1 MVSEVLAEGSR
12 GRMSFCNLSIAIYH
26 VSPLKEPR
34 SCNTKHGILVRVSS
48 HAPVYV
54 FPKDAPVIAFYIAS
68 HLLSRRR
75 RTPPPPTPWA
85 DSKVKVHAIVVIRES

>member
-34 SCNTKHGILVRVSS
+34 SCHKKHGLLVRVSS

-54 FPKDAPVIAFYIAS
+54 FPKDAPVIAFYDSIAS
-68 HLLSRRR
+68 SLTKTKNTSYYPLGRFQSKSTCNSR
-75 RTPPPPTPWA
+75 
-85 DSKVKVHAIVVIRES
+85 DS